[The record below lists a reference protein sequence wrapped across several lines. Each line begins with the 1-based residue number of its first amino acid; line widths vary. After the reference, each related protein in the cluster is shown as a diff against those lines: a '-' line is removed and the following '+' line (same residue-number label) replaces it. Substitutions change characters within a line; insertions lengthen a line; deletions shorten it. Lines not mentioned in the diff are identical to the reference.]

1 MKQTFEIDIKDEE
14 RIPVY
19 PVRES
24 LRLPSAKS
32 IVYFQIVVQSHLSSL
47 ENLFSNGVFGNSQM
61 TYLAWLIFIA
71 AAVLEV
77 GGDAVVRKGL
87 RGSGFIIILIG
98 FAMLGCYGVVVNMVK
113 WDFSKLL
120 GVYVAIFALISIL
133 FGRFVFKENIPTA
146 TWIGLSVIMC
156 GGMIVQFGDML

>member
-1 MKQTFEIDIKDEE
+1 
-14 RIPVY
+14 
-19 PVRES
+19 
-24 LRLPSAKS
+24 
-32 IVYFQIVVQSHLSSL
+32 
-47 ENLFSNGVFGNSQM
+47 M

-87 RGSGFIIILIG
+87 RGSGLIIIMIG

-120 GVYVAIFALISIL
+120 GVYVAIFAIISIL
-133 FGRFVFKENIPTA
+133 FGRFVFKETIPTP
-146 TWIGLSVIMC
+146 TWIGLMVIVG
-156 GGMIVQFGDML
+156 GGMIIQFGDKIKNW